1 MHESFQR
8 VGCGRVVK
16 AMGHCD
22 GSAGFES
29 RRWPKLCIFVLHF
42 FVLTQS
48 SEKGLN
54 TLVMLGSA
62 IEMEKTT
69 LNDKRLIHFQYNVQ

>member
-8 VGCGRVVK
+8 VRCGRVVN
-16 AMGHCD
+16 AIGHCD
-22 GSAGFES
+22 ISVGFES
-29 RRWPKLCIFVLHF
+29 RRWSELCIFVLHLF
-42 FVLTQS
+42 DLIQN

-54 TLVMLGSA
+54 TLVMRGSA

-69 LNDKRLIHFQYNVQ
+69 QKID